1 MSRPGRSRGGLPRV
15 TAAEAIRNR
24 GGIAQRMVLA
34 TVALA
39 LVVGAVFATLL
50 LTIEDAR
57 HAQRSARHSQDVLI
71 AANGLEQRVLDLE
84 VGLRG
89 FILTR
94 QMAFLVPWQQA
105 LATLPQDGPA
115 LLRLVKGDP
124 AQEAR
129 VREILA
135 AARSYI
141 DDYSRPLVK
150 AAEQGD
156 PSAKTV
162 AATAEGE
169 ARVNAIRADFAQL
182 LEAERRTSVATAR
195 AGVDAAHRAYASVV
209 VGIAASIVLVALYAG
224 YLMRA
229 IVRPIRLAAT
239 VTGRLAGGDL
249 AARLPETGVGEI
261 GVLQHA
267 FNVMGGSLERGR
279 DELAALAEEQA
290 GLRRVATLVAQGA
303 SPDEV
308 LAAVASGIGQLFPA
322 DYAIVG
328 RYDVDG
334 SQFTALGNWSRDG
347 DSAGLPTSLDV
358 GGRNVTAL
366 VWQTRRPA
374 RIDPGETPSGPV
386 VSYHRALGIRS
397 TVGVPINVEG
407 RLWGIVVVASTHE
420 EPMPDDAE
428 TRLGSFTELVSTA
441 IANAEA
447 QSALTASRARI
458 IVTADETRRRFGRD
472 LHDGAQQRF
481 VTAAL
486 LLRAAQL
493 AVPPDLPELAADV
506 DRVVDELTRAM
517 DELRAF
523 AQGIHPAI
531 LTQGGLGPAL
541 RTLAGHSAVPVE
553 LDVRTN
559 GRLPERVEVAAYYVV
574 SEALTNAAKHGHA
587 STVIVR
593 VEAADGLLRVGISDD
608 GVGGAQFGRGSGLVG
623 LKDRVEALGGEI
635 TMQSDPAAGT
645 SLSIEL
651 PLTDDAERGTEAL

>member
-1 MSRPGRSRGGLPRV
+1 
-15 TAAEAIRNR
+15 
-24 GGIAQRMVLA
+24 MVLA

-57 HAQRSARHSQDVLI
+57 NAQRSARHSQDVLI

-84 VGLRG
+84 TGLRG

-94 QMAFLVPWQQA
+94 QMEFLVPWQQA
-105 LATLPQDGPA
+105 VATLPQEGPA
-115 LLRLVKGDP
+115 LLGLVKGDS

-129 VREILA
+129 VREIIA
-135 AARSYI
+135 DARSYI
-141 DDYSRPLVK
+141 DDYSKPLVK

-169 ARVNAIRADFAQL
+169 ARVNVIRARFAQL

-195 AGVDAAHRAYASVV
+195 ASTDAAHRAYAGTV
-209 VGIAASIVLVALYAG
+209 VGIAASIVLLALYAG
-224 YLMRA
+224 YLTRA

-239 VTGRLAGGDL
+239 LTGRLAGGDL

-261 GVLQHA
+261 GALQHS
-267 FNVMGGSLERGR
+267 FNVMGGSLERSR

-303 SPDEV
+303 SPDDV
-308 LAAVASGIGQLFPA
+308 LAAVASEIGQLLPA
-322 DYAIVG
+322 DYAIIG
-328 RYDVDG
+328 RYDVHG
-334 SQFTALGNWSRDG
+334 TQFTTAGNWSRDG
-347 DSAGLPTSLDV
+347 DSAGLPTTLEV

-366 VWQTRRPA
+366 VWQTRGSA
-374 RIDPGETPSGPV
+374 RMDPDETASGPV
-386 VSYHRALGIRS
+386 VPYHRALGVRS

-407 RLWGIVVVASTHE
+407 HLWGIVVAASTRE
-420 EPMPDDAE
+420 EPMPNDTE
-428 TRLGSFTELVSTA
+428 TRLSRFTELVSTA

-447 QSALTASRARI
+447 QAALSASRARI
-458 IVTADETRRRFGRD
+458 IVTADETRRRFERD

-481 VTAAL
+481 VAAAFR
-486 LLRAAQL
+486 LRAAQA
-493 AVPPDLPELAADV
+493 AVPPDLLELAAELDHA
-506 DRVVDELTRAM
+506 DDELTHAM
-517 DELRAF
+517 DELRDF
-523 AQGIHPAI
+523 AQGIHPTI
-531 LTQGGLGPAL
+531 LARGGLGPAL
-541 RTLAGHSAVPVE
+541 RTLAEHSAVPVD

-587 STVIVR
+587 SSVTVR
-593 VEAADGLLRVGISDD
+593 VETAGHVLRVGIRDD

-635 TMQSDPAAGT
+635 TLQSEPDAGT

-651 PLTDDAERGTEAL
+651 PLTDDAERDT

>member
-1 MSRPGRSRGGLPRV
+1 
-15 TAAEAIRNR
+15 
-24 GGIAQRMVLA
+24 MVLA

-57 HAQRSARHSQDVLI
+57 NAQRSARHSQDVLI

-84 VGLRG
+84 TGLRG

-94 QMAFLVPWQQA
+94 QMEFLVPWQQA
-105 LATLPQDGPA
+105 VATLPQEGPA
-115 LLRLVKGDP
+115 LLRLVKGDS

-129 VREILA
+129 VREIIED
-135 AARSYI
+135 ARSYI
-141 DDYSRPLVK
+141 DDYSKPLVK

-169 ARVNAIRADFAQL
+169 ARVNVIRARFAQL

-195 AGVDAAHRAYASVV
+195 ASTDAAHRAYASTV
-209 VGIAASIVLVALYAG
+209 VGIAASIVLLALYAG
-224 YLMRA
+224 YLTRA

-267 FNVMGGSLERGR
+267 FNVMGSSLERGR

-290 GLRRVATLVAQGA
+290 GLRRVATLVARGA
-303 SPDEV
+303 SPDDV
-308 LAAVASGIGQLFPA
+308 LAAVASEIGQLLPA
-322 DYAIVG
+322 DHTIIG
-328 RYDVDG
+328 RYDVEG
-334 SQFTALGNWSRDG
+334 TECAILGNWSRDG
-347 DSAGLPTSLDV
+347 DSARLPTSVAV

-366 VWQTRRPA
+366 VWQTGRPV
-374 RIDPGETPSGPV
+374 RIDPGETVSGPV
-386 VSYHRALGIRS
+386 VPYHRALGVRS
-397 TVGVPINVEG
+397 AVGVPINVEG
-407 RLWGIVVVASTHE
+407 PLWGLVIAFSTRE
-420 EPMPDDAE
+420 DPMPADTE
-428 TRLGSFTELVSTA
+428 TRLESFTELLSTA

-447 QSALTASRARI
+447 QAALTASRARI

-481 VTAAL
+481 VTTAFQ
-486 LLRAAQL
+486 LRAAQA
-493 AVPPDLPELAADV
+493 AVPPDLPELAAELDHA
-506 DRVVDELTRAM
+506 VDELAHAM
-517 DELRAF
+517 DELRDF
-523 AQGIHPAI
+523 AQGIHPTI
-531 LTQGGLGPAL
+531 LTMGGLGPAL
-541 RTLAGHSAVPVE
+541 RTLAEHSAVPVD

-587 STVIVR
+587 SSVTVR
-593 VEAADGLLRVGISDD
+593 VETARHVLRVGIRDD

-635 TMQSDPAAGT
+635 TLQSEPDAGT

-651 PLTDDAERGTEAL
+651 PLTDDAERDT

>member
-1 MSRPGRSRGGLPRV
+1 
-15 TAAEAIRNR
+15 
-24 GGIAQRMVLA
+24 MVLA

-57 HAQRSARHSQDVLI
+57 NAQRSARHSQDVLI
-71 AANGLEQRVLDLE
+71 AANRLELRVLDLE
-84 VGLRG
+84 TGLRG

-94 QMAFLVPWQQA
+94 QMEFLVPWQQA
-105 LATLPQDGPA
+105 LATLPREGPA
-115 LLRLVKGDP
+115 LLELVKGDP
-124 AQEAR
+124 SQEAR

-135 AARSYI
+135 DARSYI
-141 DDYSRPLVK
+141 DDYSKPLVTE
-150 AAEQGD
+150 AEQGD
-156 PSAKTV
+156 PSANTI

-169 ARVNAIRADFAQL
+169 ARVNAIRTDFRQL

-195 AGVDAAHRAYASVV
+195 AGTDAAHRAYAATV

-224 YLMRA
+224 YLTRA
-229 IVRPIRLAAT
+229 IVRPIRLAANL
-239 VTGRLAGGDL
+239 TGRLAGGDL
-249 AARLPETGVGEI
+249 TARLPETGVGEI
-261 GVLQHA
+261 GALQHA
-267 FNVMGGSLERGR
+267 FNVMGGSLERSR

-303 SPDEV
+303 SPGDV
-308 LAAVASGIGQLFPA
+308 LAAVASEIGQLLPA
-322 DYAIVG
+322 DYAIIW
-328 RYDVDG
+328 RYDADG
-334 SQFTALGNWSRDG
+334 TEATTAGDWSREG
-347 DSAGLPTSLDV
+347 DLSGVPPTLGV

-374 RIDPGETPSGPV
+374 RIDPDETASGPV
-386 VSYHRALGIRS
+386 APYHRALGVRS

-407 RLWGIVVVASTHE
+407 RLWGIVVAASTSE
-420 EPMPDDAE
+420 EPMPDDTE

-447 QSALTASRARI
+447 QAALTASRARI

-481 VTAAL
+481 VTASFR
-486 LLRAAQL
+486 LRAAQA
-493 AVPPDLPELAADV
+493 AVPSDHPELAAELDQA
-506 DRVVDELTRAM
+506 VDELNRAM
-517 DELRAF
+517 DELRDF

-531 LTQGGLGPAL
+531 LAKGGLGPAL
-541 RTLAGHSAVPVE
+541 RTLARHSAVPVD

-559 GRLPERVEVAAYYVV
+559 GRLPEPVEVAAYYVV

-587 STVIVR
+587 SKVIVQ
-593 VEAADGLLRVGISDD
+593 VEAARGLLRVGIRDD

-635 TMQSDPAAGT
+635 TLQSEPAAGT

-651 PLTDDAERGTEAL
+651 PLTNDAEPRTET